1 MMQQTLDFLNFDK
14 PVVIFGFAPPY
25 YPAVRSEDI
34 RDAERFEVYKK
45 ALSASQDIEIR
56 TYFPGVSDCSYCGLS
71 DNTQSSVYQ
80 ANTPLWGT
88 DYRFDMEVLARLQI
102 PFFLFGPWG
111 KDLHQIGERVNRH
124 SLTEEY
130 PEVLR
135 KLLQC
140 VWLSE

>member
-1 MMQQTLDFLNFDK
+1 MMQQTLDFLNYDK
-14 PVVIFGFAPPY
+14 PVIIFGFAPPY
-25 YPAVRSEDI
+25 YPAIRSEDM
-34 RDAERFEVYKK
+34 RYAERFKVYKK
-45 ALSASQDIEIR
+45 TLSVLQDIEIE
-56 TYFPGVSDCSYCGLS
+56 TYFPGVSDCSYCGIS
-71 DNTQSSVYQ
+71 DNAQSPVYPV
-80 ANTPLWGT
+80 NTPLWGT
-88 DYRFDMEVLARLQI
+88 DYRFDMEALARLQI

-130 PEVLR
+130 PGVLR